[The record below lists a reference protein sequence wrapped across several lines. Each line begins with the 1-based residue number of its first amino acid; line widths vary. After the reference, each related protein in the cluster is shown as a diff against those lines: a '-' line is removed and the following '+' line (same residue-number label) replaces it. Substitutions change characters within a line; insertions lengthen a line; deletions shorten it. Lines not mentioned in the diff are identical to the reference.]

1 MKPITK
7 SEKLV
12 WLPSLLAASL
22 ALSACND
29 ISQTNDSEVAAT
41 NTISDVVT
49 GSAVTASDTTN
60 AVSATAEQTMI
71 DNLPRYRWTLATA
84 MDNNNQPLSTLMA
97 IKDQVTLNF
106 NQHQGQNSISYS
118 VGCNTMGAAYQLED
132 QKLSIDE
139 SMSTKMSCGDLDIVE
154 NRLNELMQ
162 GDSELSL
169 VVGEGTELTQV
180 TSDGVTLV
188 WTGKMTPQ
196 AKYKGKATTVF
207 WAVSANTKPCVD
219 NNGQMCL
226 QVKPV
231 TYDEQG
237 RKVDE
242 GEVVEFAGTIDGYE
256 HDNTQDQVLR
266 LQRFK
271 TEADTVLVDNIDSE
285 YAYVLDTVIETSAIK

>member
-7 SEKLV
+7 SAKLV

-60 AVSATAEQTMI
+60 AVPATAEQTMI

-84 MDNNNQPLSTLMA
+84 MDNNHQPLSALMA

-154 NRLNELMQ
+154 SRLNELMQ

>member
-7 SEKLV
+7 SAKLV

-22 ALSACND
+22 VLSACNNT
-29 ISQTNDSEVAAT
+29 SQNNDPKVTA
-41 NTISDVVT
+41 NTTSDVVADPT
-49 GSAVTASDTTN
+49 VTATDTTN
-60 AVSATAEQTMI
+60 AVPATAEQTMI
-71 DNLPRYRWTLATA
+71 DNLPRYRWILATA
-84 MDNNNQPLSTLMA
+84 MDNNNQPLRALMA

-106 NQHQGQNSISYS
+106 NQYQGQNSVSYS

-132 QKLSIDE
+132 QKLSIED

-169 VVGEGTELTQV
+169 VVGEVTELTQV

-196 AKYKGKATTVF
+196 AKYKGKAETVF
-207 WAVSANTKPCVD
+207 WAVSANTKPCVN

-237 RKVDE
+237 RKINE
-242 GEVVEFAGTIDGYE
+242 GAVVEFAGTIDGYE